1 MRTDTFTA
9 TYEKLA
15 KRLAEKREASIP
27 CASEAPQTHK
37 KDLVAPSRLQVKKSK
52 IGGYGVFALEDIS
65 KGEVVEEAPF
75 IRSDFR
81 DKDKMAP
88 QMIQVCYT
96 LPCECKECKAKGNFM
111 LVSSGNIHIYNH
123 SDEDQDIDFDYF
135 PDKRFIRV
143 TAINDIKKGQEVFH
157 NYGDLYNHWEELNN

>member
-1 MRTDTFTA
+1 MNTYTA

-15 KRLAEKREASIP
+15 QRLAEKSGTSIP
-27 CASEAPQTHK
+27 CASESDQSHQK
-37 KDLVAPSRLQVKKSK
+37 NLVKPSKLQVKKSK
-52 IGGYGVFALEDIS
+52 VGGYGVFAIEDIS

-96 LPCECKECKAKGNFM
+96 LPCKCKECKAKGNFM
-111 LVSSGNIHIYNH
+111 LISSGNIHIYNH
-123 SDEDQDIDFDYF
+123 LDDGEDVKFDYF
-135 PDKRFIRV
+135 PEKRFIRV
-143 TAINDIKKGQEVFH
+143 TAINDIKKGKEVFH
-157 NYGDLYNHWEELNN
+157 NYGDKYNHWEELDN